1 MSLTE
6 KGRKFPPDIAP
17 AAAGSGDL
25 AQEVAAALRREFG
38 ERPAMTKTVARITGA
53 RERTVKNWL
62 AGSHGPSGDHLIAL
76 MRQSEEVL
84 AVVLRLSGRE
94 ALLRGDRIAEAQFRL
109 QDSLRVMG
117 ELLEEFRGGGR

>member
-6 KGRKFPPDIAP
+6 KGRKFPPDSER
-17 AAAGSGDL
+17 AAIGSGDL
-25 AQEVAAALRREFG
+25 AHEVAAALRREFG
-38 ERPAMTKTVARITGA
+38 ERSGMTKTVARIAGA

-84 AVVLRLSGRE
+84 AAVLRLSGRE
-94 ALLRGDRIAEAQFRL
+94 ALLQGNRIADAETRL

-117 ELLEEFRGGGR
+117 ELLEEFRGGRH